1 MRNILL
7 LLIVLSSCKP
17 SNKIGELV
25 GVPKERPLENTY
37 WVLVEINGQPIVRDN
52 SKKLFIQLNADTKS
66 MIGFAGCNRLSGEYT
81 LSGKKLSFR
90 TISTRM
96 FCENEM
102 KIEDEFIQAVN
113 KINKFTISEHE
124 LFLMQEKNI
133 LLKFQAET
141 ETKN

>member
-7 LLIVLSSCKP
+7 LLIVLSACKP

-113 KINKFTISEHE
+113 KINKFTISEHK

>member
-7 LLIVLSSCKP
+7 LLIVLSACKP

>member
-66 MIGFAGCNRLSGEYT
+66 IIGFAGCNRLSGEYT

-113 KINKFTISEHE
+113 KINKFTISEHK

>member
-7 LLIVLSSCKP
+7 LLIVLSACKP

-90 TISTRM
+90 TISTRT

-124 LFLMQEKNI
+124 LFLMEEKNI

>member
-66 MIGFAGCNRLSGEYT
+66 IIGFAGCNRLSGEYT

>member
-66 MIGFAGCNRLSGEYT
+66 MIGFAGCNRLSGEYA